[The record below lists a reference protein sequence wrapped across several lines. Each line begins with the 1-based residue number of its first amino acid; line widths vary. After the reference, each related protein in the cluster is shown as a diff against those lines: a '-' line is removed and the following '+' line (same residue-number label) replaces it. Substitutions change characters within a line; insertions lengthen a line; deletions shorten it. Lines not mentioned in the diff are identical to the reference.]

1 MGEHVGS
8 RSIRATCPSYGDNFG
23 YHGVAV
29 SCRLHDVCVF
39 KGYCIVA
46 KNDLLDAQKRRRRAR
61 KAEYI
66 RNQTVKYYGH
76 KAKKN
81 SAA

>member
-8 RSIRATCPSYGDNFG
+8 RSIRATCPSYGDKFG
-23 YHGVAV
+23 YHGVAI

-46 KNDLLDAQKRRRRAR
+46 KNDQLDAQKRRRRAR
-61 KAEYI
+61 NAEYI
-66 RNQTVKYYGH
+66 RSQSVKYYGRS
-76 KAKKN
+76 KKD